1 MQRENMSR
9 STFVKG
15 IAATC
20 IAACSLGALSS
31 GEYSTKSGDTYT
43 ASAAGIES
51 DVSVTV
57 TVDKSGTIKDVSVD
71 VSGETPGVGADIGDE
86 ITQQILDAQSADIDG
101 IAGATITSNAVK
113 TALADALSQ
122 AGIDSG
128 LESTTP
134 AQGNAAE
141 TAGAESTT
149 EAAESTTEA
158 AAAEGTAET
167 AAAAAGSYTPG
178 TYTASAKG
186 MDGDVPVTITI
197 GDDGTITGVQVD
209 VSGETAGIG
218 AEIGDEVTKQ
228 ILDAQSAEIDGVAGA
243 TVTSTAVKT
252 AVADALAQASGAAA
266 ESATEA
272 AATSQTEA
280 AAAES
285 ATEAAATEGTAETAA
300 AAAGSYTPG
309 TYTASAKGMDGDV
322 PVTITIGDDGTIT
335 GVQVD
340 VSGETAGIGAE
351 IGDEVTK
358 QILDAQSAEIDG
370 VAGATVTSTAVKTA
384 VADALAQAS
393 GAAAK
398 SAIEAAATESATEAA
413 ATSQTETAAAESAT
427 EAAAASQT
435 EAAAAESATE
445 AAAASQT
452 EAAAAES
459 ATEAAAAE
467 STTKSAAETETA
479 ATKPAAETE
488 AQTETAPIYS
498 YGKFTGTSGDAS
510 VTVTVKDG
518 KLVSIEGLPE
528 DTSKVTA
535 DVKAAARAAL
545 EKAGMDTVLFIP
557 GTYTASA
564 KGMDSDVTVTVT
576 VDENKI
582 TDADIDVS
590 GETQGIGATIGD
602 TVRLQIL
609 SAQSDDIEG
618 VSGATVSSAAVK
630 KALADALDQASIAAD
645 DVPSNAENVTEAAT
659 E

>member
-285 ATEAAATEGTAETAA
+285 ATEAAA
-300 AAAGSYTPG
+300 
-309 TYTASAKGMDGDV
+309 
-322 PVTITIGDDGTIT
+322 
-335 GVQVD
+335 
-340 VSGETAGIGAE
+340 
-351 IGDEVTK
+351 
-358 QILDAQSAEIDG
+358 
-370 VAGATVTSTAVKTA
+370 
-384 VADALAQAS
+384 
-393 GAAAK
+393 
-398 SAIEAAATESATEAA
+398 
-413 ATSQTETAAAESAT
+413 
-427 EAAAASQT
+427 
-435 EAAAAESATE
+435 
-445 AAAASQT
+445 ASQT

-545 EKAGMDTVLFIP
+545 EKAGMDTVLYIP

>member
-266 ESATEA
+266 LLLHRPKLLPLEA
-272 AATSQTEA
+272 PPKLLLLHRPKLPPLKAPRRVLPKPKPLPPGLLLKPKRRPRLLRSTLMENSQE
-280 AAAES
+280 
-285 ATEAAATEGTAETAA
+285 
-300 AAAGSYTPG
+300 
-309 TYTASAKGMDGDV
+309 
-322 PVTITIGDDGTIT
+322 
-335 GVQVD
+335 
-340 VSGETAGIGAE
+340 
-351 IGDEVTK
+351 
-358 QILDAQSAEIDG
+358 
-370 VAGATVTSTAVKTA
+370 
-384 VADALAQAS
+384 
-393 GAAAK
+393 
-398 SAIEAAATESATEAA
+398 
-413 ATSQTETAAAESAT
+413 
-427 EAAAASQT
+427 
-435 EAAAAESATE
+435 
-445 AAAASQT
+445 
-452 EAAAAES
+452 
-459 ATEAAAAE
+459 
-467 STTKSAAETETA
+467 
-479 ATKPAAETE
+479 PAAMLPLRSPLKTE
-488 AQTETAPIYS
+488 
-498 YGKFTGTSGDAS
+498 
-510 VTVTVKDG
+510 
-518 KLVSIEGLPE
+518 
-528 DTSKVTA
+528 
-535 DVKAAARAAL
+535 
-545 EKAGMDTVLFIP
+545 
-557 GTYTASA
+557 
-564 KGMDSDVTVTVT
+564 
-576 VDENKI
+576 NW
-582 TDADIDVS
+582 
-590 GETQGIGATIGD
+590 
-602 TVRLQIL
+602 
-609 SAQSDDIEG
+609 
-618 VSGATVSSAAVK
+618 
-630 KALADALDQASIAAD
+630 
-645 DVPSNAENVTEAAT
+645 
-659 E
+659 

>member
-266 ESATEA
+266 ESTTEA
-272 AATSQTEA
+272 S
-280 AAAES
+280 AAES
-285 ATEAAATEGTAETAA
+285 ATETETVAE
-300 AAAGSYTPG
+300 
-309 TYTASAKGMDGDV
+309 
-322 PVTITIGDDGTIT
+322 
-335 GVQVD
+335 VQ
-340 VSGETAGIGAE
+340 
-351 IGDEVTK
+351 
-358 QILDAQSAEIDG
+358 
-370 VAGATVTSTAVKTA
+370 
-384 VADALAQAS
+384 
-393 GAAAK
+393 
-398 SAIEAAATESATEAA
+398 TESAAG
-413 ATSQTETAAAESAT
+413 TETAA
-427 EAAAASQT
+427 EAQT
-435 EAAAAESATE
+435 EA
-445 AAAASQT
+445 
-452 EAAAAES
+452 
-459 ATEAAAAE
+459 
-467 STTKSAAETETA
+467 AAETETA
-479 ATKPAAETE
+479 ATESTTEAAVETETAAAESTTEAAAETE

>member
-1 MQRENMSR
+1 MSR

-266 ESATEA
+266 KSAT
-272 AATSQTEA
+272 
-280 AAAES
+280 
-285 ATEAAATEGTAETAA
+285 
-300 AAAGSYTPG
+300 
-309 TYTASAKGMDGDV
+309 
-322 PVTITIGDDGTIT
+322 
-335 GVQVD
+335 
-340 VSGETAGIGAE
+340 
-351 IGDEVTK
+351 
-358 QILDAQSAEIDG
+358 
-370 VAGATVTSTAVKTA
+370 
-384 VADALAQAS
+384 
-393 GAAAK
+393 
-398 SAIEAAATESATEAA
+398 EAAATESATEAA
-413 ATSQTETAAAESAT
+413 AT
-427 EAAAASQT
+427 SQT

>member
-272 AATSQTEA
+272 AAAESTTEA

-285 ATEAAATEGTAETAA
+285 TAETAA
-300 AAAGSYTPG
+300 VAAGSYTPG

-393 GAAAK
+393 GAAA
-398 SAIEAAATESATEAA
+398 ESA
-413 ATSQTETAAAESAT
+413 TETAAASQTEAAAAESTTEAAAASQTEAAAAGSAT

-435 EAAAAESATE
+435 EAAAAESATK
-445 AAAASQT
+445 S
-452 EAAAAES
+452 AAETETA
-459 ATEAAAAE
+459 AT
-467 STTKSAAETETA
+467 KPAAETETA

-545 EKAGMDTVLFIP
+545 EKAGMDTVLYIP

>member
-31 GEYSTKSGDTYT
+31 GEYSTKSGDSYT

-272 AATSQTEA
+272 AAAESTTEA

-285 ATEAAATEGTAETAA
+285 TAETAA
-300 AAAGSYTPG
+300 VAAGSYTPG

-393 GAAAK
+393 GAAA
-398 SAIEAAATESATEAA
+398 
-413 ATSQTETAAAESAT
+413 AESAT

-435 EAAAAESATE
+435 EAAAAESTTE

-459 ATEAAAAE
+459 TTE
-467 STTKSAAETETA
+467 SAAETETA

-545 EKAGMDTVLFIP
+545 EKAGMDTVLYIP

-576 VDENKI
+576 VDESKI

>member
-266 ESATEA
+266 ESATE
-272 AATSQTEA
+272 T
-280 AAAES
+280 
-285 ATEAAATEGTAETAA
+285 
-300 AAAGSYTPG
+300 
-309 TYTASAKGMDGDV
+309 
-322 PVTITIGDDGTIT
+322 
-335 GVQVD
+335 
-340 VSGETAGIGAE
+340 
-351 IGDEVTK
+351 
-358 QILDAQSAEIDG
+358 
-370 VAGATVTSTAVKTA
+370 
-384 VADALAQAS
+384 
-393 GAAAK
+393 
-398 SAIEAAATESATEAA
+398 
-413 ATSQTETAAAESAT
+413 
-427 EAAAASQT
+427 AAASQT
-435 EAAAAESATE
+435 EAAAAESA
-445 AAAASQT
+445 
-452 EAAAAES
+452 
-459 ATEAAAAE
+459 
-467 STTKSAAETETA
+467 TKSAAETETA

-545 EKAGMDTVLFIP
+545 EKAGMDTVLYIP

>member
-272 AATSQTEA
+272 AAT
-280 AAAES
+280 ES
-285 ATEAAATEGTAETAA
+285 ATEAAAAEGTAETAA

-393 GAAAK
+393 GAAAE
-398 SAIEAAATESATEAA
+398 STAEAAATESATEAA
-413 ATSQTETAAAESAT
+413 ATSQTEAAAAESAT

-445 AAAASQT
+445 AAAASQ
-452 EAAAAES
+452 
-459 ATEAAAAE
+459 TEAAAAE

-498 YGKFTGTSGDAS
+498 YGKFTGASGDAS

>member
-266 ESATEA
+266 ESATETA
-272 AATSQTEA
+272 AASQTEA

-285 ATEAAATEGTAETAA
+285 TTEAAAASQTEA
-300 AAAGSYTPG
+300 AAAG
-309 TYTASAKGMDGDV
+309 
-322 PVTITIGDDGTIT
+322 
-335 GVQVD
+335 
-340 VSGETAGIGAE
+340 
-351 IGDEVTK
+351 
-358 QILDAQSAEIDG
+358 
-370 VAGATVTSTAVKTA
+370 
-384 VADALAQAS
+384 
-393 GAAAK
+393 
-398 SAIEAAATESATEAA
+398 
-413 ATSQTETAAAESAT
+413 SAT

-435 EAAAAESATE
+435 EAAAAESAT
-445 AAAASQT
+445 
-452 EAAAAES
+452 
-459 ATEAAAAE
+459 
-467 STTKSAAETETA
+467 KSAAETETA
-479 ATKPAAETE
+479 ATGPAAETE

-545 EKAGMDTVLFIP
+545 EKAGMDTVLYIP

>member
-252 AVADALAQASGAAA
+252 AVADALAQASGA
-266 ESATEA
+266 T
-272 AATSQTEA
+272 
-280 AAAES
+280 
-285 ATEAAATEGTAETAA
+285 
-300 AAAGSYTPG
+300 
-309 TYTASAKGMDGDV
+309 
-322 PVTITIGDDGTIT
+322 
-335 GVQVD
+335 
-340 VSGETAGIGAE
+340 
-351 IGDEVTK
+351 
-358 QILDAQSAEIDG
+358 
-370 VAGATVTSTAVKTA
+370 
-384 VADALAQAS
+384 
-393 GAAAK
+393 AK
-398 SAIEAAATESATEAA
+398 SATEAAATESATEAA
-413 ATSQTETAAAESAT
+413 AT
-427 EAAAASQT
+427 SQT

>member
-31 GEYSTKSGDTYT
+31 GEYSTKSGDSYT

-186 MDGDVPVTITI
+186 MDPVTITI

-252 AVADALAQASGAAA
+252 AVADALAQASGA
-266 ESATEA
+266 
-272 AATSQTEA
+272 
-280 AAAES
+280 
-285 ATEAAATEGTAETAA
+285 
-300 AAAGSYTPG
+300 
-309 TYTASAKGMDGDV
+309 
-322 PVTITIGDDGTIT
+322 
-335 GVQVD
+335 
-340 VSGETAGIGAE
+340 
-351 IGDEVTK
+351 
-358 QILDAQSAEIDG
+358 
-370 VAGATVTSTAVKTA
+370 
-384 VADALAQAS
+384 LAQAS

-398 SAIEAAATESATEAA
+398 SATEAAATESATEAA
-413 ATSQTETAAAESAT
+413 ATSQTEAAAAESAT

-445 AAAASQT
+445 AAAASQ
-452 EAAAAES
+452 
-459 ATEAAAAE
+459 TEAAAAE

>member
-266 ESATEA
+266 
-272 AATSQTEA
+272 
-280 AAAES
+280 
-285 ATEAAATEGTAETAA
+285 
-300 AAAGSYTPG
+300 
-309 TYTASAKGMDGDV
+309 
-322 PVTITIGDDGTIT
+322 
-335 GVQVD
+335 
-340 VSGETAGIGAE
+340 
-351 IGDEVTK
+351 
-358 QILDAQSAEIDG
+358 
-370 VAGATVTSTAVKTA
+370 
-384 VADALAQAS
+384 
-393 GAAAK
+393 K

-413 ATSQTETAAAESAT
+413 ATSQTEAAAAESAT

-445 AAAASQT
+445 AAAASQ
-452 EAAAAES
+452 
-459 ATEAAAAE
+459 TEAAAAE

-545 EKAGMDTVLFIP
+545 EKAGMDTVLYIP

>member
-272 AATSQTEA
+272 AAT
-280 AAAES
+280 ES
-285 ATEAAATEGTAETAA
+285 ATEAAAAEGTAETAA

-393 GAAAK
+393 GAAAE
-398 SAIEAAATESATEAA
+398 STAEAAATESATEAA
-413 ATSQTETAAAESAT
+413 AT
-427 EAAAASQT
+427 SQT

-445 AAAASQT
+445 AAAASQ
-452 EAAAAES
+452 
-459 ATEAAAAE
+459 TEAAAAE

>member
-266 ESATEA
+266 
-272 AATSQTEA
+272 
-280 AAAES
+280 
-285 ATEAAATEGTAETAA
+285 
-300 AAAGSYTPG
+300 
-309 TYTASAKGMDGDV
+309 
-322 PVTITIGDDGTIT
+322 
-335 GVQVD
+335 
-340 VSGETAGIGAE
+340 
-351 IGDEVTK
+351 
-358 QILDAQSAEIDG
+358 
-370 VAGATVTSTAVKTA
+370 
-384 VADALAQAS
+384 
-393 GAAAK
+393 
-398 SAIEAAATESATEAA
+398 
-413 ATSQTETAAAESAT
+413 AESAT

-435 EAAAAESATE
+435 EAAAAESTTE
-445 AAAASQT
+445 
-452 EAAAAES
+452 
-459 ATEAAAAE
+459 
-467 STTKSAAETETA
+467 SAAETETA

>member
-128 LESTTP
+128 LESATP

-158 AAAEGTAET
+158 AGAESATE
-167 AAAAAGSYTPG
+167 AAAAAASGSYTPG

-266 ESATEA
+266 ESTTEA
-272 AATSQTEA
+272 S
-280 AAAES
+280 AAES
-285 ATEAAATEGTAETAA
+285 ATETETVAE
-300 AAAGSYTPG
+300 
-309 TYTASAKGMDGDV
+309 
-322 PVTITIGDDGTIT
+322 
-335 GVQVD
+335 VQ
-340 VSGETAGIGAE
+340 
-351 IGDEVTK
+351 
-358 QILDAQSAEIDG
+358 
-370 VAGATVTSTAVKTA
+370 
-384 VADALAQAS
+384 
-393 GAAAK
+393 
-398 SAIEAAATESATEAA
+398 TESAAG
-413 ATSQTETAAAESAT
+413 TETAA
-427 EAAAASQT
+427 EAQT
-435 EAAAAESATE
+435 EA
-445 AAAASQT
+445 
-452 EAAAAES
+452 
-459 ATEAAAAE
+459 
-467 STTKSAAETETA
+467 AAETETA
-479 ATKPAAETE
+479 ATESTTEAAVETETAAAESTTEAAAETE

-528 DTSKVTA
+528 DTSRVTA

-545 EKAGMDTVLFIP
+545 EKAGMDTVLYIP

>member
-252 AVADALAQASGAAA
+252 AVADALAQASGA
-266 ESATEA
+266 T
-272 AATSQTEA
+272 
-280 AAAES
+280 
-285 ATEAAATEGTAETAA
+285 
-300 AAAGSYTPG
+300 
-309 TYTASAKGMDGDV
+309 
-322 PVTITIGDDGTIT
+322 
-335 GVQVD
+335 
-340 VSGETAGIGAE
+340 
-351 IGDEVTK
+351 
-358 QILDAQSAEIDG
+358 
-370 VAGATVTSTAVKTA
+370 
-384 VADALAQAS
+384 
-393 GAAAK
+393 AK
-398 SAIEAAATESATEAA
+398 SATEAAATESATEAA
-413 ATSQTETAAAESAT
+413 ATSQTEAAAAESAT

-459 ATEAAAAE
+459 TTE
-467 STTKSAAETETA
+467 SAAETETA

-545 EKAGMDTVLFIP
+545 EKAGMDTVLYIP

>member
-266 ESATEA
+266 KSAT
-272 AATSQTEA
+272 
-280 AAAES
+280 
-285 ATEAAATEGTAETAA
+285 
-300 AAAGSYTPG
+300 
-309 TYTASAKGMDGDV
+309 
-322 PVTITIGDDGTIT
+322 
-335 GVQVD
+335 
-340 VSGETAGIGAE
+340 
-351 IGDEVTK
+351 
-358 QILDAQSAEIDG
+358 
-370 VAGATVTSTAVKTA
+370 
-384 VADALAQAS
+384 
-393 GAAAK
+393 
-398 SAIEAAATESATEAA
+398 EAAATESATEAA
-413 ATSQTETAAAESAT
+413 ATSQ
-427 EAAAASQT
+427 
-435 EAAAAESATE
+435 
-445 AAAASQT
+445 
-452 EAAAAES
+452 
-459 ATEAAAAE
+459 TEAAAAE

>member
-266 ESATEA
+266 ESATETA
-272 AATSQTEA
+272 AASQTEA

-285 ATEAAATEGTAETAA
+285 TTEAAAASQTEA
-300 AAAGSYTPG
+300 AAAG
-309 TYTASAKGMDGDV
+309 
-322 PVTITIGDDGTIT
+322 
-335 GVQVD
+335 
-340 VSGETAGIGAE
+340 
-351 IGDEVTK
+351 
-358 QILDAQSAEIDG
+358 
-370 VAGATVTSTAVKTA
+370 
-384 VADALAQAS
+384 
-393 GAAAK
+393 
-398 SAIEAAATESATEAA
+398 
-413 ATSQTETAAAESAT
+413 SAT

-435 EAAAAESATE
+435 EAAAAESATK
-445 AAAASQT
+445 S
-452 EAAAAES
+452 AAETETA
-459 ATEAAAAE
+459 AT
-467 STTKSAAETETA
+467 KPAAETETA

-545 EKAGMDTVLFIP
+545 EKAGMDTVLYIP

>member
-158 AAAEGTAET
+158 AESTTEAAAAEGTAET

-266 ESATEA
+266 ESTA
-272 AATSQTEA
+272 EA

-285 ATEAAATEGTAETAA
+285 ATEAAAAEGTAETAA

-393 GAAAK
+393 GATAK
-398 SAIEAAATESATEAA
+398 SATEAAATESATEAA
-413 ATSQTETAAAESAT
+413 ATSQTEAAAAESAT

-590 GETQGIGATIGD
+590 GETQGIGTTIGD

>member
-272 AATSQTEA
+272 AAT
-280 AAAES
+280 
-285 ATEAAATEGTAETAA
+285 
-300 AAAGSYTPG
+300 
-309 TYTASAKGMDGDV
+309 
-322 PVTITIGDDGTIT
+322 
-335 GVQVD
+335 
-340 VSGETAGIGAE
+340 
-351 IGDEVTK
+351 
-358 QILDAQSAEIDG
+358 
-370 VAGATVTSTAVKTA
+370 
-384 VADALAQAS
+384 
-393 GAAAK
+393 
-398 SAIEAAATESATEAA
+398 
-413 ATSQTETAAAESAT
+413 ESAT
-427 EAAAASQT
+427 EAAAASQ
-435 EAAAAESATE
+435 
-445 AAAASQT
+445 
-452 EAAAAES
+452 
-459 ATEAAAAE
+459 TEAAAAE

>member
-252 AVADALAQASGAAA
+252 AVADALAQASGATAKSATEAA
-266 ESATEA
+266 ATESATEA

-285 ATEAAATEGTAETAA
+285 A
-300 AAAGSYTPG
+300 
-309 TYTASAKGMDGDV
+309 
-322 PVTITIGDDGTIT
+322 
-335 GVQVD
+335 
-340 VSGETAGIGAE
+340 
-351 IGDEVTK
+351 
-358 QILDAQSAEIDG
+358 
-370 VAGATVTSTAVKTA
+370 
-384 VADALAQAS
+384 
-393 GAAAK
+393 
-398 SAIEAAATESATEAA
+398 
-413 ATSQTETAAAESAT
+413 
-427 EAAAASQT
+427 
-435 EAAAAESATE
+435 
-445 AAAASQT
+445 
-452 EAAAAES
+452 
-459 ATEAAAAE
+459 
-467 STTKSAAETETA
+467 TKSAAETETA

>member
-266 ESATEA
+266 AESATEA

-280 AAAES
+280 
-285 ATEAAATEGTAETAA
+285 
-300 AAAGSYTPG
+300 
-309 TYTASAKGMDGDV
+309 
-322 PVTITIGDDGTIT
+322 
-335 GVQVD
+335 
-340 VSGETAGIGAE
+340 
-351 IGDEVTK
+351 
-358 QILDAQSAEIDG
+358 
-370 VAGATVTSTAVKTA
+370 
-384 VADALAQAS
+384 
-393 GAAAK
+393 
-398 SAIEAAATESATEAA
+398 
-413 ATSQTETAAAESAT
+413 AAAESAT

-445 AAAASQT
+445 AAAASQ
-452 EAAAAES
+452 
-459 ATEAAAAE
+459 TEAAAAE

>member
-266 ESATEA
+266 ESATE
-272 AATSQTEA
+272 T
-280 AAAES
+280 
-285 ATEAAATEGTAETAA
+285 
-300 AAAGSYTPG
+300 
-309 TYTASAKGMDGDV
+309 
-322 PVTITIGDDGTIT
+322 
-335 GVQVD
+335 
-340 VSGETAGIGAE
+340 
-351 IGDEVTK
+351 
-358 QILDAQSAEIDG
+358 
-370 VAGATVTSTAVKTA
+370 
-384 VADALAQAS
+384 
-393 GAAAK
+393 
-398 SAIEAAATESATEAA
+398 
-413 ATSQTETAAAESAT
+413 
-427 EAAAASQT
+427 AAASQ
-435 EAAAAESATE
+435 
-445 AAAASQT
+445 
-452 EAAAAES
+452 
-459 ATEAAAAE
+459 TEAAAAE

>member
-31 GEYSTKSGDTYT
+31 GEYSTKSGDSYT

-266 ESATEA
+266 
-272 AATSQTEA
+272 
-280 AAAES
+280 
-285 ATEAAATEGTAETAA
+285 
-300 AAAGSYTPG
+300 
-309 TYTASAKGMDGDV
+309 
-322 PVTITIGDDGTIT
+322 
-335 GVQVD
+335 
-340 VSGETAGIGAE
+340 
-351 IGDEVTK
+351 
-358 QILDAQSAEIDG
+358 
-370 VAGATVTSTAVKTA
+370 
-384 VADALAQAS
+384 
-393 GAAAK
+393 
-398 SAIEAAATESATEAA
+398 
-413 ATSQTETAAAESAT
+413 AESAT

-435 EAAAAESATE
+435 EAAAAESTTE
-445 AAAASQT
+445 
-452 EAAAAES
+452 
-459 ATEAAAAE
+459 
-467 STTKSAAETETA
+467 SAAETETA

-545 EKAGMDTVLFIP
+545 EKAGMDTVLYIP

>member
-71 VSGETPGVGADIGDE
+71 GSGETPGVGADIGDV

-266 ESATEA
+266 ESTAEAAATESATEA

-285 ATEAAATEGTAETAA
+285 ATEAAA
-300 AAAGSYTPG
+300 
-309 TYTASAKGMDGDV
+309 V
-322 PVTITIGDDGTIT
+322 
-335 GVQVD
+335 
-340 VSGETAGIGAE
+340 
-351 IGDEVTK
+351 
-358 QILDAQSAEIDG
+358 
-370 VAGATVTSTAVKTA
+370 
-384 VADALAQAS
+384 
-393 GAAAK
+393 
-398 SAIEAAATESATEAA
+398 
-413 ATSQTETAAAESAT
+413 
-427 EAAAASQT
+427 SQT

-479 ATKPAAETE
+479 ATGPAAETE

-545 EKAGMDTVLFIP
+545 EKAGMDTVLYIP

>member
-266 ESATEA
+266 ESTAEAAATESATEA

-285 ATEAAATEGTAETAA
+285 ATEAAA
-300 AAAGSYTPG
+300 
-309 TYTASAKGMDGDV
+309 
-322 PVTITIGDDGTIT
+322 
-335 GVQVD
+335 
-340 VSGETAGIGAE
+340 
-351 IGDEVTK
+351 
-358 QILDAQSAEIDG
+358 
-370 VAGATVTSTAVKTA
+370 
-384 VADALAQAS
+384 
-393 GAAAK
+393 
-398 SAIEAAATESATEAA
+398 
-413 ATSQTETAAAESAT
+413 
-427 EAAAASQT
+427 ASQ
-435 EAAAAESATE
+435 
-445 AAAASQT
+445 
-452 EAAAAES
+452 
-459 ATEAAAAE
+459 TEAAAAE

>member
-266 ESATEA
+266 
-272 AATSQTEA
+272 
-280 AAAES
+280 
-285 ATEAAATEGTAETAA
+285 
-300 AAAGSYTPG
+300 
-309 TYTASAKGMDGDV
+309 
-322 PVTITIGDDGTIT
+322 
-335 GVQVD
+335 
-340 VSGETAGIGAE
+340 
-351 IGDEVTK
+351 
-358 QILDAQSAEIDG
+358 
-370 VAGATVTSTAVKTA
+370 
-384 VADALAQAS
+384 
-393 GAAAK
+393 K

-427 EAAAASQT
+427 EAAAASQ
-435 EAAAAESATE
+435 
-445 AAAASQT
+445 
-452 EAAAAES
+452 
-459 ATEAAAAE
+459 TEAAAAE

>member
-266 ESATEA
+266 ESATETA
-272 AATSQTEA
+272 AASQTEA

-285 ATEAAATEGTAETAA
+285 TTEAAAASQTEA
-300 AAAGSYTPG
+300 AAAG
-309 TYTASAKGMDGDV
+309 
-322 PVTITIGDDGTIT
+322 
-335 GVQVD
+335 
-340 VSGETAGIGAE
+340 
-351 IGDEVTK
+351 
-358 QILDAQSAEIDG
+358 
-370 VAGATVTSTAVKTA
+370 
-384 VADALAQAS
+384 
-393 GAAAK
+393 
-398 SAIEAAATESATEAA
+398 
-413 ATSQTETAAAESAT
+413 SAT

-435 EAAAAESATE
+435 EAAAAESA
-445 AAAASQT
+445 
-452 EAAAAES
+452 
-459 ATEAAAAE
+459 
-467 STTKSAAETETA
+467 TKSAAETETA

-545 EKAGMDTVLFIP
+545 EKAGMDTVLYIP

-590 GETQGIGATIGD
+590 GETQGIGTTIGD

>member
-266 ESATEA
+266 ESTTEA
-272 AATSQTEA
+272 S
-280 AAAES
+280 AAES
-285 ATEAAATEGTAETAA
+285 ATETETVAE
-300 AAAGSYTPG
+300 
-309 TYTASAKGMDGDV
+309 
-322 PVTITIGDDGTIT
+322 
-335 GVQVD
+335 VQ
-340 VSGETAGIGAE
+340 
-351 IGDEVTK
+351 
-358 QILDAQSAEIDG
+358 
-370 VAGATVTSTAVKTA
+370 
-384 VADALAQAS
+384 
-393 GAAAK
+393 
-398 SAIEAAATESATEAA
+398 TESAAG
-413 ATSQTETAAAESAT
+413 TETAA
-427 EAAAASQT
+427 EAQT
-435 EAAAAESATE
+435 EA
-445 AAAASQT
+445 
-452 EAAAAES
+452 
-459 ATEAAAAE
+459 
-467 STTKSAAETETA
+467 AAETETA
-479 ATKPAAETE
+479 ATESTTEAAVETETAAAESTTEAAAETE

-528 DTSKVTA
+528 DTSRVTA

-545 EKAGMDTVLFIP
+545 EKAGMDTVLYIP

>member
-266 ESATEA
+266 KSAT
-272 AATSQTEA
+272 
-280 AAAES
+280 
-285 ATEAAATEGTAETAA
+285 
-300 AAAGSYTPG
+300 
-309 TYTASAKGMDGDV
+309 
-322 PVTITIGDDGTIT
+322 
-335 GVQVD
+335 
-340 VSGETAGIGAE
+340 
-351 IGDEVTK
+351 
-358 QILDAQSAEIDG
+358 
-370 VAGATVTSTAVKTA
+370 
-384 VADALAQAS
+384 
-393 GAAAK
+393 
-398 SAIEAAATESATEAA
+398 EAAATESATEAA
-413 ATSQTETAAAESAT
+413 AT
-427 EAAAASQT
+427 SQT

-545 EKAGMDTVLFIP
+545 EKAGMDTVLYIP

>member
-158 AAAEGTAET
+158 AESTTEAAAAEGTAET

-266 ESATEA
+266 ESTA
-272 AATSQTEA
+272 EA

-285 ATEAAATEGTAETAA
+285 ATEAAAAEGTAETAA

-393 GAAAK
+393 GATAK
-398 SAIEAAATESATEAA
+398 SATEAAATESATEAA
-413 ATSQTETAAAESAT
+413 ATSQTEAAAAESAT

-459 ATEAAAAE
+459 A
-467 STTKSAAETETA
+467 TKSAAETETA

-590 GETQGIGATIGD
+590 GETQGIGTTIGD

>member
-1 MQRENMSR
+1 MMMAWEGIAGMAMRVSAKSIFMEIHSASGCLRKDKVKMQRENMSR

-149 EAAESTTEA
+149 EAA
-158 AAAEGTAET
+158 AAEGTAET

-285 ATEAAATEGTAETAA
+285 ATEAAA
-300 AAAGSYTPG
+300 
-309 TYTASAKGMDGDV
+309 
-322 PVTITIGDDGTIT
+322 
-335 GVQVD
+335 
-340 VSGETAGIGAE
+340 
-351 IGDEVTK
+351 
-358 QILDAQSAEIDG
+358 
-370 VAGATVTSTAVKTA
+370 
-384 VADALAQAS
+384 
-393 GAAAK
+393 
-398 SAIEAAATESATEAA
+398 
-413 ATSQTETAAAESAT
+413 
-427 EAAAASQT
+427 
-435 EAAAAESATE
+435 
-445 AAAASQT
+445 ASQT

-545 EKAGMDTVLFIP
+545 EKAGMDTVLYIP

-576 VDENKI
+576 VDESKI

>member
-1 MQRENMSR
+1 MSR

-158 AAAEGTAET
+158 AESTTEAAAAEGTAET

-252 AVADALAQASGAAA
+252 AVADALAQASGATAKSATEAA
-266 ESATEA
+266 ATESATEA

-285 ATEAAATEGTAETAA
+285 A
-300 AAAGSYTPG
+300 
-309 TYTASAKGMDGDV
+309 
-322 PVTITIGDDGTIT
+322 
-335 GVQVD
+335 
-340 VSGETAGIGAE
+340 
-351 IGDEVTK
+351 
-358 QILDAQSAEIDG
+358 
-370 VAGATVTSTAVKTA
+370 
-384 VADALAQAS
+384 
-393 GAAAK
+393 
-398 SAIEAAATESATEAA
+398 
-413 ATSQTETAAAESAT
+413 
-427 EAAAASQT
+427 
-435 EAAAAESATE
+435 
-445 AAAASQT
+445 
-452 EAAAAES
+452 
-459 ATEAAAAE
+459 
-467 STTKSAAETETA
+467 TKSAAETETA

>member
-266 ESATEA
+266 ESATE
-272 AATSQTEA
+272 T
-280 AAAES
+280 
-285 ATEAAATEGTAETAA
+285 
-300 AAAGSYTPG
+300 
-309 TYTASAKGMDGDV
+309 
-322 PVTITIGDDGTIT
+322 
-335 GVQVD
+335 
-340 VSGETAGIGAE
+340 
-351 IGDEVTK
+351 
-358 QILDAQSAEIDG
+358 
-370 VAGATVTSTAVKTA
+370 
-384 VADALAQAS
+384 
-393 GAAAK
+393 
-398 SAIEAAATESATEAA
+398 
-413 ATSQTETAAAESAT
+413 
-427 EAAAASQT
+427 AAASQT
-435 EAAAAESATE
+435 EAAAAESTTE
-445 AAAASQT
+445 
-452 EAAAAES
+452 
-459 ATEAAAAE
+459 
-467 STTKSAAETETA
+467 SAAETETA

-545 EKAGMDTVLFIP
+545 EKAGMDTVLYIP

>member
-167 AAAAAGSYTPG
+167 AAA
-178 TYTASAKG
+178 
-186 MDGDVPVTITI
+186 
-197 GDDGTITGVQVD
+197 
-209 VSGETAGIG
+209 
-218 AEIGDEVTKQ
+218 
-228 ILDAQSAEIDGVAGA
+228 
-243 TVTSTAVKT
+243 
-252 AVADALAQASGAAA
+252 
-266 ESATEA
+266 
-272 AATSQTEA
+272 SQ
-280 AAAES
+280 
-285 ATEAAATEGTAETAA
+285 
-300 AAAGSYTPG
+300 
-309 TYTASAKGMDGDV
+309 
-322 PVTITIGDDGTIT
+322 
-335 GVQVD
+335 
-340 VSGETAGIGAE
+340 
-351 IGDEVTK
+351 
-358 QILDAQSAEIDG
+358 
-370 VAGATVTSTAVKTA
+370 
-384 VADALAQAS
+384 
-393 GAAAK
+393 
-398 SAIEAAATESATEAA
+398 
-413 ATSQTETAAAESAT
+413 
-427 EAAAASQT
+427 
-435 EAAAAESATE
+435 
-445 AAAASQT
+445 
-452 EAAAAES
+452 
-459 ATEAAAAE
+459 TEAAAAE

>member
-266 ESATEA
+266 KSAT
-272 AATSQTEA
+272 
-280 AAAES
+280 
-285 ATEAAATEGTAETAA
+285 
-300 AAAGSYTPG
+300 
-309 TYTASAKGMDGDV
+309 
-322 PVTITIGDDGTIT
+322 
-335 GVQVD
+335 
-340 VSGETAGIGAE
+340 
-351 IGDEVTK
+351 
-358 QILDAQSAEIDG
+358 
-370 VAGATVTSTAVKTA
+370 
-384 VADALAQAS
+384 
-393 GAAAK
+393 
-398 SAIEAAATESATEAA
+398 EAAATESATEAA
-413 ATSQTETAAAESAT
+413 AT
-427 EAAAASQT
+427 SQT

>member
-252 AVADALAQASGAAA
+252 AVADALAQASGA
-266 ESATEA
+266 T
-272 AATSQTEA
+272 
-280 AAAES
+280 
-285 ATEAAATEGTAETAA
+285 
-300 AAAGSYTPG
+300 
-309 TYTASAKGMDGDV
+309 
-322 PVTITIGDDGTIT
+322 
-335 GVQVD
+335 
-340 VSGETAGIGAE
+340 
-351 IGDEVTK
+351 
-358 QILDAQSAEIDG
+358 
-370 VAGATVTSTAVKTA
+370 
-384 VADALAQAS
+384 
-393 GAAAK
+393 AK
-398 SAIEAAATESATEAA
+398 SATEAAATESATEAA
-413 ATSQTETAAAESAT
+413 AT
-427 EAAAASQT
+427 SQT

-459 ATEAAAAE
+459 A
-467 STTKSAAETETA
+467 TKSAAETETA

-590 GETQGIGATIGD
+590 GETQGIGTTIGD